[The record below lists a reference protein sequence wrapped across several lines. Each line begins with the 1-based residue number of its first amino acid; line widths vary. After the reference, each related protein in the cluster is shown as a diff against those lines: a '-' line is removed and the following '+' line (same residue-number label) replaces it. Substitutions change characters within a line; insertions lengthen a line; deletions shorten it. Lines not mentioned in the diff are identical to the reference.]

1 MIIFEVLLLALAL
14 SCDAVVCSII
24 YGTKN
29 YSREI
34 RRYNAWLFAVSF
46 GFFQF
51 MMPVVGFFC
60 GQALLTLIQEYDH
73 WVAFFLLSAVSIN
86 MLKEA
91 FSKEEE
97 KHEECNGRIKLLTA
111 LILAVATSLDALAV
125 GVSLAMIETQIFY
138 ISTVI
143 GLTCFALSFASF
155 YGASVLS
162 KWDKLEKIMNVAGAA
177 VLFLIGIKIL
187 IEHGIL
193 A

>member
-29 YSREI
+29 YS
-34 RRYNAWLFAVSF
+34 
-46 GFFQF
+46 
-51 MMPVVGFFC
+51 
-60 GQALLTLIQEYDH
+60 
-73 WVAFFLLSAVSIN
+73 VSIN

-125 GVSLAMIETQIFY
+125 GVSLAMIEAQIFY

-177 VLFLIGIKIL
+177 ILFLIGIKIL